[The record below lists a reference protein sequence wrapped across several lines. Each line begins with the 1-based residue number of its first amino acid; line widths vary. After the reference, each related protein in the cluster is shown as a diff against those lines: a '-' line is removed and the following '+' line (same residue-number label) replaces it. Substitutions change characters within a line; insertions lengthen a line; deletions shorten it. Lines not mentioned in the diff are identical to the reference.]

1 MHCNSPKSAYW
12 RFLGAVAVALLA
24 GCAGQT
30 PAIPPAA
37 GIGTN
42 LSAPDVSAPPKCK
55 TQKNSKDYASSG
67 TQNMKAAG
75 GNLCVPEFGGWGG
88 DLQYPNLNYSQTFTV
103 TLTSSTT
110 AYSGGNW
117 PPAGSSKPIFYIA
130 YAFDGLPGFG
140 GTLPHG
146 TPIEGSHITPNAKYT
161 VEIWEYDY
169 GGLWTEIGTC
179 SATAKKSTKYGG
191 SIAALGAPWIN
202 EYYKDKTGVIEIFK
216 GALVS
221 NAC

>member
-1 MHCNSPKSAYW
+1 MRCNLSKSAYL
-12 RFLGAVAVALLA
+12 RFLGAVAVALLV

-30 PAIPPAA
+30 AGIPPTA
-37 GIGTN
+37 GMELN
-42 LSAPDVSAPPKCK
+42 VSAPDVSAPPKCK
-55 TQKNSKDYASSG
+55 GQKNSKDYATSA
-67 TQNMKAAG
+67 TENMKTAG
-75 GNLCVPEFGGWGG
+75 GTLCVPEFGGWGG
-88 DLQYPNLNYSQTFTV
+88 GLQYPNLNYSQTFTV

-130 YAFDGLPGFG
+130 YAFDGFPGFG

-146 TPIEGSHITPNAKYT
+146 TPLESSHLATNGKYT

-179 SATAKKSTKYGG
+179 YAAAKKSTKYGG
-191 SIAALGAPWIN
+191 SIATLGAPWIH
-202 EYYKDKTGVIEIFK
+202 EVYKEKTGVVEIFK

>member
-1 MHCNSPKSAYW
+1 MLCNLSKSSYSI
-12 RFLGAVAVALLA
+12 FLGAVAVALLA

-30 PAIPPAA
+30 AAIPSAA

-55 TQKNSKDYASSG
+55 GQKNSKDYATSAAE
-67 TQNMKAAG
+67 NMKTAG
-75 GNLCVPEFGGWGG
+75 GNLCVPEFSGWGG

-110 AYSGGNW
+110 AYTGGNW
-117 PPAGSSKPIFYIA
+117 PPAGSSKPIFYIG
-130 YAFDGLPGFG
+130 YAFDGFPTFG

-146 TPIEGSHITPNAKYT
+146 TPLESSHLTPNGKYT

-179 SATAKKSTKYGG
+179 FATAKKSTKYGG
-191 SIAALGAPWIN
+191 SIAAFGAAWIN
-202 EYYKDKTGVIEIFK
+202 EHYGDKTGVIEIFK